1 MKKVYIC
8 QLDKK
13 EKLAIYKYI
22 KSVLIENDCL
32 TYENIKN
39 AMDNK
44 IKDIY

>member
-1 MKKVYIC
+1 MKKIYIC
-8 QLDKK
+8 QLDKR
-13 EKLAIYKYI
+13 EKLEVYKYI
-22 KSVLIENDCL
+22 KRVLIENDCL

>member
-1 MKKVYIC
+1 MKKIYIC
-8 QLDKK
+8 QLNKR
-13 EKLAIYKYI
+13 EKLEVYKHI
-22 KSVLIENDCL
+22 KRVLLENDCL